1 MASPVCRTSVE
12 KCTDDQTF
20 DIKILL
26 TRILYHNFSPVEFD
40 KLSSINQDLLRLS
53 SYARNVGFAAFSIE
67 KLET

>member
-1 MASPVCRTSVE
+1 MRLDRLVLALQS
-12 KCTDDQTF
+12 CTGNS
-20 DIKILL
+20 I
-26 TRILYHNFSPVEFD
+26 SPVEFD